1 MMDERLKRL
10 AFQNDNSKAHMIVP
24 DKTGGLMDKF
34 WKEDVPV
41 YTEDE
46 QKYISKLTLGK
57 EQHVVHEDLV
67 EVSAE
72 HKSSS
77 SSQGQVAKG
86 PASSL
91 EILQE
96 SSPKEDTTPKS
107 KKSLQVERKMDSDPS
122 LRGSM
127 REKS

>member
-46 QKYISKLTLGK
+46 
-57 EQHVVHEDLV
+57 
-67 EVSAE
+67 
-72 HKSSS
+72 
-77 SSQGQVAKG
+77 
-86 PASSL
+86 
-91 EILQE
+91 
-96 SSPKEDTTPKS
+96 
-107 KKSLQVERKMDSDPS
+107 
-122 LRGSM
+122 
-127 REKS
+127 